1 MVFAD
6 ELVISENTRKQA
18 EKQLEFW
25 RKAIE
30 NKRLRGSRSKTAYL
44 PPSFC
49 HDSNGQLGG
58 EDIQKCNDL

>member
-1 MVFAD
+1 MQ
-6 ELVISENTRKQA
+6 QA

-30 NKRLRGSRSKTAYL
+30 NKGLRGSRSKTAYL
-44 PPSFC
+44 SPSFC
-49 HDSNGQLGG
+49 HDSKGQLGG